1 MTLSDE
7 VTRLEL
13 KSAIEHYAAALNAL
27 EIAEPKPSAE
37 HVLEVLIARD
47 AVSEVLPEKTKA
59 PPEALAKL
67 IELDSRLQQQTT
79 LITSIGKLAVWRKSL
94 TPPES
99 AWWWF
104 LEPHEE
110 IHPQDRFDWVWN
122 TLTVA
127 CLTVF
132 VAYMTS
138 LVPRFAV
145 GGLGLLESFGV
156 IGPSGLVA
164 LVLSSIKGGSGRDV
178 IKKSLNH
185 LGIPSQF
192 QSEVTFAVSAL
203 FLMGAIATQA
213 NLPQIA
219 ELYYKQGRQYYQK
232 GLLRKAQEQYQQA
245 LSLNPDDTKFRIALG
260 EVYESLG
267 NLKLAEEQYKEAVTD
282 GTPLG
287 FNHLGRVYLQQGD
300 ALTADTLFHIGLQR
314 TKDSE
319 IKFQLHRNLGW
330 ALLEQKKY
338 DEAIQQLEAAIELD
352 KQIPEQ
358 QIGGGMDYCF
368 LAKVMELKGNAQE
381 ANQQWV
387 NCQKFARPETINEYR
402 WLVKSGKQGLAA
414 QVDTTSVVNV
424 DDDSER
430 SSETSLEPAQ

>member
-7 VTRLEL
+7 VTTFEL

-27 EIAEPKPSAE
+27 ETADPKPSAE
-37 HVLEVLIARD
+37 KVLEVLIARD
-47 AVSEVLPEKTKA
+47 AVSEVLPEKTKV

-67 IELDSRLQQQTT
+67 IALDSHLQQQAT
-79 LITSIGKLAVWRKSL
+79 LITSIGKLDTWRKSL

-104 LEPHEE
+104 IQRQEE
-110 IHPQDRFDWVWN
+110 THAWDHFDWVWN

-127 CLTVF
+127 CLTIF
-132 VAYMTS
+132 AAYMTS

-145 GGLGLLESFGV
+145 GGLSLLESFGV
-156 IGPSGLVA
+156 IGPSSLVA

-178 IKKSLNH
+178 IKQSLNK
-185 LGIPSQF
+185 LGIPSYF

-203 FLMGAIATQA
+203 LLVGAIATHA
-213 NLPQIA
+213 NLPKIA
-219 ELYYKQGRQYYQK
+219 DLYYQQGRQYYQK

-245 LSLNPDDTKFRIALG
+245 LSLNPDNTKFRIALG

-267 NLKLAEEQYKEAVTD
+267 ELKLAEQQYKEAVRS

-314 TKDSE
+314 TKDGE
-319 IKFQLHRNLGW
+319 TKFQLHRNLGW

-338 DEAIQQLEAAIELD
+338 DEAVQQLEAAIELD
-352 KQIPEQ
+352 KQIPGQ
-358 QIGGGMDYCF
+358 QIGGGMANCF
-368 LAKVMELKGNAQE
+368 LAKVMEFKGNTQI
-381 ANQQWV
+381 ANQEWI
-387 NCQKFARPETINEYR
+387 NCQKLARPETINEYR
-402 WLVKSGKQGLAA
+402 WLIRSGKPSLAA
-414 QVDTTSVVNV
+414 QVDTTSVVNT
-424 DDDSER
+424 DDDSE
-430 SSETSLEPAQ
+430 TSLQPNQ